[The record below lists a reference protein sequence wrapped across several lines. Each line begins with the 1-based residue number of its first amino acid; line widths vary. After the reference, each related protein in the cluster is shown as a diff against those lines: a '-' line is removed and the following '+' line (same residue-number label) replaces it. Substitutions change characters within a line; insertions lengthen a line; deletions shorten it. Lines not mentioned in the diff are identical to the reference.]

1 MPKADVDLGYA
12 IGLKPEE
19 AIAYFESKGYA
30 TGFNWHDIEARAHAT
45 SFTVAGVLKQD
56 VLEDIHKSLR
66 EHIVNGG
73 TLRDFER
80 QITPTLIRKG
90 WLADRTRLV
99 ADDDGVLEG
108 KQLTPRRLR
117 TIFETN
123 MQAAYGAGRY
133 AEQMANAEFRP
144 IWERVAVMD
153 MHTRPL

>member
-1 MPKADVDLGYA
+1 MPKADVDLSYA

-19 AIAYFESKGYA
+19 AIEYFKSKGYA
-30 TGFNWHDIEARAHAT
+30 IGFNWHDVEASAHST

-56 VLEDIHKSLR
+56 VLEDIHASLLSMKDG
-66 EHIVNGG
+66 GG

-80 QITPTLIRKG
+80 QLTPTLTRKG
-90 WLADRTRLV
+90 WLADKAKLL

-123 MQAAYGAGRY
+123 MQASYAAGRY
-133 AEQMANAEFRP
+133 A
-144 IWERVAVMD
+144 
-153 MHTRPL
+153 